1 MDTVVHVLERA
12 ICDSFHEVRRISCG
26 ITCHIAREHAAP
38 TAPYAKTLLKSL
50 LTCLLHQQAKVRTA
64 ALDAISII
72 VKCNPQST
80 FEEALAG
87 IQKLSFDRSAPVRSA
102 VLEVCASW
110 LHLRNLDPAPA
121 PRLLPLLFHGVA
133 DAIPS
138 VQSSA
143 VKAMEDVPDPL
154 QLAQPIDTWAQ
165 EPDFILDPQQLPQP
179 FTQRPSPSSR
189 ATVRRYLEQLLPSV
203 LQSMQEW
210 TVDGRQRG
218 VNALLCIMVYAE
230 GALLLQLPQ
239 VVKSLAAALRDDE
252 EGVASKAVQC
262 ARLLGCLVPLPALTQ
277 TLAQQAPAASA
288 AVDSWLD
295 LAAYAIAPAPA
306 PQVLAV
312 ASAVFDFIE
321 RCDAAATDSPS
332 VALACAR
339 LLHALV
345 SGFQGS
351 DCSCPDRLFHA
362 LVKLISST
370 ESDVRAQ
377 AHVALSIAAAVS
389 SSTVSAYVARMAA
402 PLLQQLVAESSSWT
416 PKCSSLAMFCTLNR
430 ELGAGLAAHL
440 PPVVHV
446 LRRILSDTALEPELR
461 ARVMILL
468 KDMCSNPALA
478 ESLRS
483 VDRELFANAA
493 LPGCQWRHGR
503 VSAVLRKAAVAA
515 VESALV
521 NGCVS
526 HETALEALLQ
536 HLPTWIS
543 VMDDDEPEARF
554 TAFKASTAWC
564 PAFFLIHHHR
574 LFSSYSHFISRIYL
588 QVCFRCFSVRLRD
601 SAQTVPRASET
612 LR

>member
-1 MDTVVHVLERA
+1 MHVLERA
-12 ICDSFHEVRRISCG
+12 ICDSFHEVRRVSCG
-26 ITCHIAREHAAP
+26 ITCHIAKEHAGP

-50 LTCLLHQQAKVRTA
+50 LTCLVHQQAKVRTA

-351 DCSCPDRLFHA
+351 DCSCPDRLFHS

-377 AHVALSIAAAVS
+377 AHVALSIAAAPS

-402 PLLQQLVAESSSWT
+402 PLLQQLVAESLSWT
-416 PKCSSLAMFCTLNR
+416 SKCSSLAMFCTLNR

-446 LRRILSDTALEPELR
+446 LQRILSDTALEPELR

-478 ESLRS
+478 EALRS

-564 PAFFLIHHHR
+564 PAYFLIHHHR
-574 LFSSYSHFISRIYL
+574 LFLHYSHVISRIYR

-601 SAQTVPRASET
+601 SAQTVPRASEA